1 MTRTDEW
8 KTVTDHI
15 LCKCKCKFGGR
26 KCNSNQKWNNECW
39 LECTKEE
46 NIICAKKV
54 LLGMLLHVL
63 VKLYKLRKYYW
74 WFSNNVWW
82 NFIAN
87 ENYTI
92 KF

>member
-46 NIICAKKV
+46 NICAKKV